1 VDRINGSCAEQNLRL
16 NIGGTGARRGLR
28 EVSMRR
34 RLMPGFVLVVM
45 MPASA
50 AYAQSAS
57 AYLPPLSVPEAF
69 VRQNGAYEVPR
80 FQEQPRRSTGSLLGA
95 GILAAVGGAVVGGV
109 AGYAIGNTGH
119 HERSPF
125 VGAAIGWMAVPA
137 VVTPIVVNVR
147 NHGHGSVLAS
157 FALAGGIVAVPLMLE
172 SAHLALVAPLLQ
184 AGSAVAVH
192 RSTDRR
198 Q

>member
-1 VDRINGSCAEQNLRL
+1 
-16 NIGGTGARRGLR
+16 
-28 EVSMRR
+28 MRR
-34 RLMPGFVLVVM
+34 RLMPGLVLIVM
-45 MPASA
+45 MPGGA

-57 AYLPPLSVPEAF
+57 AYLPPLSVPDAF
-69 VRQNGAYEVPR
+69 VRQNGAHEAPR

-109 AGYAIGNTGH
+109 AGFAIGNTGD
-119 HERSPF
+119 HENSTF
-125 VGAAIGWMAVPA
+125 VGAMIGWMVVPA
-137 VVTPIVVNVR
+137 VVTPIVVHVR

-157 FALAGGIVAVPLMLE
+157 FAPAGGIVALPLILDN
-172 SAHLALVAPLLQ
+172 AYVALVAPLLQ

-192 RSTDRR
+192 RITDRR